1 MKLTQLLILFL
12 FLSIK
17 GFSQQAVL
25 TSSGDKVTLNYLSSS
40 GGTITGSI
48 TVNGATTLSGT
59 LTIGDKLFPTSFGGD
74 GYALTISGTNM
85 VWAASSGIP
94 YTGATQAVNLGNF
107 DMKVNGLT
115 IGRGAN
121 NSEYNTVLGLNALNS
136 LTPGAANTAIGAY
149 TLSVN
154 TGGDNTAVG
163 NEALR
168 KNTSGLENLALG
180 TMALTNNTTGIKNVA
195 SGISA
200 LVANVVGDEN
210 VAMGNFSLSLNT
222 SGYRNTA
229 LGHQALNTNTTGN
242 YNTAIG
248 HDADVSS
255 NNLSNATA
263 IGYGAIATAS
273 NTIQLGNN
281 SVTEVIT
288 NGKLTVQNITIG
300 QGKSNIGT
308 NTVMGNGSLSVNTTG
323 FENTAVGYEAMKLNT
338 TGNYNTAIGMIAL
351 SKNTTGNLNTAIGY
365 NSLGN
370 NSTGEGNTAIGKY
383 AGQLLTS
390 GNNNTI
396 IGTGADV
403 YLNNLVNATA
413 IGFGANVMASN
424 TIQLGNGDIT
434 NVNTSGTITA
444 GSVTYPKDHGSA
456 GKVLSTTGSGTLIWI
471 DLPYASPQPFAFGPN
486 KTLNANE
493 VTANLVNISSDL
505 RLKRNIKPISN
516 SIDQILKLNP
526 VSYDKKQNLNS
537 SEYSIKENGF
547 IAQELR
553 KVFPDLVKE
562 GTDKDKLLSVN
573 YTALI
578 PVLTKSIQEQQKQ
591 IQEQNKK
598 IEKLQALVEQLINKK
613 K

>member
-12 FLSIK
+12 FISIK

-59 LTIGDKLFPTSFGGD
+59 LTIGDKLFPTSFGSNGD
-74 GYALTISGTNM
+74 ALTISGTNM

-107 DMKVNGLT
+107 DMTVNGLT
-115 IGRGAN
+115 IGRGAGIH
-121 NSEYNTVLGLNALNS
+121 SYSTVFGESALTNTLSPTTG
-136 LTPGAANTAIGAY
+136 NTAIGNHALY
-149 TLSVN
+149 SN
-154 TGGDNTAVG
+154 GGNDNTAVG
-163 NEALR
+163 
-168 KNTSGLENLALG
+168 TYALG
-180 TMALTNNTTGIKNVA
+180 ANTTGFNNVAVGTWALINNTTGDLNVA
-195 SGISA
+195 LGNNSLESNKYG
-200 LVANVVGDEN
+200 NGN
-210 VAMGNFSLSLNT
+210 VAIGID
-222 SGYRNTA
+222 
-229 LGHQALNTNTTGN
+229 ALNTGESGK

-248 HDADVSS
+248 YNADVNSD
-255 NNLSNATA
+255 NLENATA

-300 QGKSNIGT
+300 QGKNNISG
-308 NTVMGNGSLSVNTTG
+308 NTVMGYTSLSANTTGLKNTAMGYTSLSDNTAG

-338 TGNYNTAIGMIAL
+338 TGDYNTAIGMIAL

-370 NSTGEGNTAIGKY
+370 STGDGNTAIGKY
-383 AGQLLTS
+383 AGQYNTT
-390 GNNNTI
+390 GTYNTI
-396 IGTGADV
+396 IGTDADV
-403 YLNNLVNATA
+403 SLNNLSNATA
-413 IGFGANVMASN
+413 IGYQANVTASN
-424 TIQLGNGDIT
+424 TIQLGNGAIT
-434 NVNTSGTITA
+434 NVNTSGSITA
-444 GSVTYPKDHGSA
+444 AGTTY
-456 GKVLSTTGSGTLIWI
+456 T
-471 DLPYASPQPFAFGPN
+471 
-486 KTLNANE
+486 
-493 VTANLVNISSDL
+493 SDL

-516 SIDQILKLNP
+516 SIDEILKLNP

-578 PVLTKSIQEQQKQ
+578 PVLTKSIQEQQMQ
-591 IQEQNKK
+591 IDEQSKK
-598 IEKLQALVEQLINKK
+598 IKRLEALVEQLINKK

>member
-59 LTIGDKLFPTSFGGD
+59 LTIGDKLFPTSFGSNGD
-74 GYALTISGTNM
+74 ALTISGTNM

-94 YTGATQAVNLGNF
+94 YTGATQAVDLGPYNLT
-107 DMKVNGLT
+107 VNGLT
-115 IGRGAN
+115 IGIGTSGA
-121 NSEYNTVLGLNALNS
+121 SY
-136 LTPGAANTAIGAY
+136 NTAIGNGA
-149 TLSVN
+149 LQNANSQQGN
-154 TGGDNTAVG
+154 TAIGSSALANNIGSDNTAVG
-163 NEALR
+163 TAAL
-168 KNTSGLENLALG
+168 SA
-180 TMALTNNTTGIKNVA
+180 NTTGINNVGIGTWALFHNTTGQQNVA
-195 SGISA
+195 LGNNSLESNKYGIS
-200 LVANVVGDEN
+200 N
-210 VAMGNFSLSLNT
+210 VAVGIN
-222 SGYRNTA
+222 
-229 LGHQALNTNTTGN
+229 ALNTGESGN

-248 HDADVSS
+248 YDADVNSD
-255 NNLSNATA
+255 NLENATA

-308 NTVMGNGSLSVNTTG
+308 NTVMGYTSLSANTTGLKNTAMGYTSLSDNTEG

-338 TGNYNTAIGMIAL
+338 TGDYNTAIGMIAL

-370 NSTGEGNTAIGKY
+370 STGDGNTAIGKY
-383 AGQLLTS
+383 AGQYNTT
-390 GNNNTI
+390 GTYNTI
-396 IGTGADV
+396 IGTDADV
-403 YLNNLVNATA
+403 SFNNLSNATA
-413 IGFGANVMASN
+413 IGFQASVTVSN
-424 TIQLGNGDIT
+424 TIQLGNGAIT
-434 NVNTSGTITA
+434 NVNTSGSITA
-444 GSVTYPKDHGSA
+444 AGTTY
-456 GKVLSTTGSGTLIWI
+456 T
-471 DLPYASPQPFAFGPN
+471 
-486 KTLNANE
+486 
-493 VTANLVNISSDL
+493 SDL

-516 SIDQILKLNP
+516 SIDEILKLNP

-578 PVLTKSIQEQQKQ
+578 PVLTKSIQEQQMQ
-591 IQEQNKK
+591 IDEQSKK
-598 IEKLQALVEQLINKK
+598 IKRLEALVEQLINKK

>member
-12 FLSIK
+12 FISIK

-40 GGTITGSI
+40 GGTITGTL
-48 TVNGATTLSGT
+48 TVEGAATISGT
-59 LTIGDKLFPTSFGGD
+59 LTIGNKLFPTSFGSNGD
-74 GYALTISGTNM
+74 ALTISGTNM

-94 YTGATQAVNLGNF
+94 YTGATQAVNLGSY
-107 DMKVNGLT
+107 DLTVNSLT
-115 IGRGAN
+115 IGRGAGIH
-121 NSEYNTVLGLNALNS
+121 SYSTVFGESALTNTLSPTTG
-136 LTPGAANTAIGAY
+136 NTAIGNHALY
-149 TLSVN
+149 SN
-154 TGGDNTAVG
+154 GGNDNTAVG
-163 NEALR
+163 
-168 KNTSGLENLALG
+168 TYALG
-180 TMALTNNTTGIKNVA
+180 ANTTGFNNVAVGTWALINNTTGDLNVA
-195 SGISA
+195 LGNNSLESNKYG
-200 LVANVVGDEN
+200 NGN
-210 VAMGNFSLSLNT
+210 VAIGID
-222 SGYRNTA
+222 
-229 LGHQALNTNTTGN
+229 ALNTGESGK

-248 HDADVSS
+248 YNADVNSD
-255 NNLSNATA
+255 NLENATA

-300 QGKSNIGT
+300 QGKSNIET
-308 NTVMGNGSLSVNTTG
+308 NTVMGYTSLSANTEG

-338 TGNYNTAIGMIAL
+338 TGDYNTAIGMIAL

-370 NSTGEGNTAIGKY
+370 STGNGNTAIGKY
-383 AGQLLTS
+383 AAQLLTT

-396 IGTGADV
+396 IGTDADV
-403 YLNNLVNATA
+403 YLNNLENATA
-413 IGFGANVMASN
+413 IGYQANVTESN
-424 TIQLGNGDIT
+424 TIQLGNGAIT
-434 NVNTSGTITA
+434 NVNTSGSITA
-444 GSVTYPKDHGSA
+444 AGTTY
-456 GKVLSTTGSGTLIWI
+456 T
-471 DLPYASPQPFAFGPN
+471 
-486 KTLNANE
+486 
-493 VTANLVNISSDL
+493 SDL

-516 SIDQILKLNP
+516 SIDEILKLNP

-591 IQEQNKK
+591 IDEQSKK
-598 IEKLQALVEQLINKK
+598 IKRLEALVEQLINKK